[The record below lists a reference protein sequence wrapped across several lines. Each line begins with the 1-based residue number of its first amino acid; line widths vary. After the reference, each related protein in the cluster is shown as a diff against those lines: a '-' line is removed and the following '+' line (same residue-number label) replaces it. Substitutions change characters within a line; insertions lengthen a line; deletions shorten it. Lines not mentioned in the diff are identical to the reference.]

1 MTGTVIPMDAR
12 HPLRIGYVP
21 FELFHTYWAICMH
34 GVKTRAAELGIE
46 LVLPSVSADDDISA
60 AVADLA
66 AKRVDA
72 VILPGNLVVRLD
84 SHRAFDSVSI
94 PVIVA
99 EFVAGPPCACVVH
112 TNERQGAI
120 AVVDHLVQ
128 LMNGSGKLA
137 HLVGGPTIRYDELH
151 HMLKRQPQIELAYEA
166 QGTWS
171 REDGARMMREA
182 LSAHP
187 DIRGVFGQN
196 DQLALGAID
205 VIVEQGRD
213 GQIVVVGFDGTP
225 EGLAAVHQGKLAA
238 TVYRSTYLVGRM
250 TVDAAARA
258 ARGEPLPPELQTDVA
273 LITGTN
279 IVDAALDAMLL
290 LPIILQDLLESNK
303 AQMRLQNEIITA
315 QRSIIQDLSSPII
328 PISDDILVLPLIGS
342 IDSVRAQ
349 QIMETM
355 LEAISQHQ
363 AAVLIVD
370 ITGVAVVD
378 TGVAH
383 YLLQAARAAQLL
395 GTRVILVGISP
406 EVAQTVVQ
414 LGVDLSSLPTYSS
427 LRAGLEHARV
437 NTFT

>member
-1 MTGTVIPMDAR
+1 MDAR
-12 HPLRIGYVP
+12 NDLRIGYIP

-34 GVKTRAAELGIE
+34 GVKTRAAELGLE
-46 LVLPSVSADDDISA
+46 LVFPSISADDDIQA

-72 VILPGNLVVRLD
+72 VILPGNLVVKLD
-84 SHRAFDSVSI
+84 SYRVFDSVSI

-112 TNERQGAI
+112 TNELQGAS
-120 AVVDHLVQ
+120 AVVDHLAQ

-151 HMLKRQPQIELAYEA
+151 RMLERQPQIELAYEA
-166 QGTWS
+166 HGTWS

-182 LSAHP
+182 LAAHP
-187 DIRGVFGQN
+187 DIRGVFGHN
-196 DQLALGAID
+196 DQLALGALD
-205 VIVEQGRD
+205 VIAEQRRD
-213 GQIVVVGFDGTP
+213 GQVVVVGFDGTP
-225 EGLAAVHQGKLAA
+225 EGLVAVHQGKLAA
-238 TVYRSTYLVGRM
+238 TVYRSTYLVGCM
-250 TVDAAARA
+250 TVEAAAQA
-258 ARGEPLPPELQTDVA
+258 ARGEQIPPEIQTDVT
-273 LITGTN
+273 LITAAN
-279 IVDAALDAMLL
+279 IVEAALDAMSL
-290 LPIILQDLLESNK
+290 LPMILQDLLESNK
-303 AQMRLQNEIITA
+303 TQVRLQNEIIAA

-328 PISDDILVLPLIGS
+328 PISDDVLVLPLIGS
-342 IDSVRAQ
+342 IDSARAQ

-363 AAVLIVD
+363 AAVLIID
-370 ITGVAVVD
+370 ITGVAMVD

-406 EVAQTVVQ
+406 EIAQTVVQ

-437 NTFT
+437 RMFA